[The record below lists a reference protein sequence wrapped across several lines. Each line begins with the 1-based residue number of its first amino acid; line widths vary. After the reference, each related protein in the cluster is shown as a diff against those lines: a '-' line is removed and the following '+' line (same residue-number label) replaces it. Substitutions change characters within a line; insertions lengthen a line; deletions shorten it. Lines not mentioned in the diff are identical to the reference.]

1 MRCDHQAKLLTDC
14 GANVGSA
21 AAFKAGRRRN
31 GRRGLRA
38 VAGLL
43 CRPEPRGSGKERR
56 PEPEK
61 ISPAM
66 LRLSTYMSEARTRAL
81 PEEVIEQVKYHLLD
95 TLASMVSGSDL
106 PPGRA
111 AIQFARSYGGEKIA
125 TVVGSNLL
133 CGPIE
138 AALANGVLAQAD
150 ETDDSHAPS
159 LSHPGCAVVPAAL
172 AAGERFAIGGAQFL
186 RAIAL
191 GYDVGPR
198 ISMTLGGQ
206 NFMNETHRDTHS
218 LAEGFGAAAAA
229 GCAANL
235 NAQQMRWLLDYAA
248 QQSSGIAFWQ
258 RDTAHFEK
266 AFVFGGMTA
275 RDGVTAALLVQS
287 GWSGVSDAFSGAD
300 NFLLASLPKADPADP
315 AGLVDKLGERYEVTR
330 TNIKKWTV
338 GSPIQAPLD
347 ALESLRKKH
356 PFEADQVKQV
366 TVRIATDE
374 AAVVDNRDIPDIC
387 LQYML
392 AVMLLDKTASFRAAH
407 DNARMRDPAVL
418 RERAKIQLVPDAD
431 LEKLLPKRV
440 AIVELTLADGTRL
453 TERVDAVRGTAQNPM
468 GRDEVVAKAR
478 DLMSPIL
485 GIASERESHR
495 PRLCPRERQGHS
507 RTAPASPARL
517 ISKYSASRCSIA
529 SKKLSSRVCPQS
541 LPAGRP
547 GICFYASFEGAL

>member
-1 MRCDHQAKLLTDC
+1 MGRNRQAKPLTNHS
-14 GANVGSA
+14 ANVNRRRLLKQAGVAMVA
-21 AAFKAGRRRN
+21 AAFRPWPAFSAGQSLE
-31 GRRGLRA
+31 GA
-38 VAGLL
+38 DQSA
-43 CRPEPRGSGKERR
+43 
-56 PEPEK
+56 EK

-81 PEEVIEQVKYHLLD
+81 PEEVVEQVKYHLLD

-300 NFLLASLPKADPADP
+300 NFLLASLPKADPA
-315 AGLVDKLGERYEVTR
+315 GLVDKLGERYEVTR

-374 AAVVDNRDIPDIC
+374 AAVVNNRDIPDIC

-418 RERAKIQLVPDAD
+418 RERAKIQLVADAD

-485 GIASERESHR
+485 G
-495 PRLCPRERQGHS
+495 
-507 RTAPASPARL
+507 APASANL
-517 ISKYSASRCSIA
+517 ID
-529 SKKLSSRVCPQS
+529 RVFALES
-541 LPAGRP
+541 VKDIRELRP
-547 GICFYASFEGAL
+547 LLQRA

>member
-1 MRCDHQAKLLTDC
+1 MGRNRQAKPLTDC
-14 GANVGSA
+14 GANVGRRRLLKQAGAAMVA
-21 AAFKAGRRRN
+21 AAFRPWPAFSAGQSPD
-31 GRRGLRA
+31 GADQSLDGA
-38 VAGLL
+38 
-43 CRPEPRGSGKERR
+43 
-56 PEPEK
+56 EK

-66 LRLSTYMSEARTRAL
+66 IRLSTYMSEARTRAL
-81 PEEVIEQVKYHLLD
+81 PEDVVEQVKYHLLD

-186 RAIAL
+186 RAVAL

-218 LAEGFGAAAAA
+218 LADGFGAAAAA

-235 NAQQMRWLLDYAA
+235 NPQQMRWLLDYAA

-300 NFLLASLPKADPADP
+300 NFLLASLPKADPA
-315 AGLVDKLGERYEVTR
+315 GLVDKLGERYEVTR

-338 GSPIQAPLD
+338 GSPFRLPSMRSKVCAKSTL
-347 ALESLRKKH
+347 LR
-356 PFEADQVKQV
+356 
-366 TVRIATDE
+366 
-374 AAVVDNRDIPDIC
+374 
-387 LQYML
+387 
-392 AVMLLDKTASFRAAH
+392 
-407 DNARMRDPAVL
+407 
-418 RERAKIQLVPDAD
+418 
-431 LEKLLPKRV
+431 
-440 AIVELTLADGTRL
+440 
-453 TERVDAVRGTAQNPM
+453 
-468 GRDEVVAKAR
+468 
-478 DLMSPIL
+478 PI
-485 GIASERESHR
+485 R
-495 PRLCPRERQGHS
+495 
-507 RTAPASPARL
+507 
-517 ISKYSASRCSIA
+517 
-529 SKKLSSRVCPQS
+529 SSRSPCT
-541 LPAGRP
+541 
-547 GICFYASFEGAL
+547 